1 MFKLGTRT
9 RPGRARRSHSGCLR
23 RRSRS
28 PFFAQVLAGLA
39 REVDAGEHRVR
50 GVLGGASATGKLD
63 AGELIL
69 LQANVNRYSEVVDL
83 SARLIDHA
91 VNRLKTV
98 LQGRSSYRAPS
109 ARAMFSIARACK
121 RLPQDLDSP
130 RDAAASSRV
139 MSAK

>member
-1 MFKLGTRT
+1 MDIGPRPEPRGGVQAGNEDPPGPSASESLGM
-9 RPGRARRSHSGCLR
+9 PAPAVAVS
-23 RRSRS
+23 
-28 PFFAQVLAGLA
+28 FAQVLAGLA

-91 VNRLKTV
+91 VNSLKTV
-98 LQGRSSYRAPS
+98 LQG
-109 ARAMFSIARACK
+109 
-121 RLPQDLDSP
+121 Q
-130 RDAAASSRV
+130 
-139 MSAK
+139 